1 MRPTCTMNP
10 SNFVLI
16 PRIGAPPFF
25 VNVHTA
31 SGVTINGRRRHCA
44 SAHFGYHVPITSPV
58 RPT

>member
-1 MRPTCTMNP
+1 MNP